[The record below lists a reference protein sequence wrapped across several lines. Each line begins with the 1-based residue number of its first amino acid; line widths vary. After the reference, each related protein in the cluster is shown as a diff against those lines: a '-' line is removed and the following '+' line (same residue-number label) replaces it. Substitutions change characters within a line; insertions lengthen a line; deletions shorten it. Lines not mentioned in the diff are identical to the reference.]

1 MVRTREQERFARTE
15 DVGWFGA
22 PNYDRIVHEGRE
34 KKRDKEP
41 PAPSPQRAAWCEIY
55 QLASQGEVEELK
67 RRRRAHALVLENNAG
82 LWGETPLHYAAIE
95 SDAVTV
101 RSLLAAGANV
111 NATDKFAQHVLASLV
126 SGAEAAN
133 ATARREIIALLL
145 DHDADPWVR
154 INYSNMCCYHYAF
167 RPEHAD
173 RAGRI
178 ALREL
183 FARFSP
189 PEGHED
195 CLEQYPSDAAM

>member
-1 MVRTREQERFARTE
+1 MK
-15 DVGWFGA
+15 DGKG
-22 PNYDRIVHEGRE
+22 
-34 KKRDKEP
+34 KRDQEP

-55 QLASQGEVEELK
+55 QLAFQGKVEELK
-67 RRRRAHALVLENNAG
+67 RRKRADPLVLENNAG

-101 RSLLAAGANV
+101 RSLLEAGADAN
-111 NATDKFAQHVLASLV
+111 TSDKFGQHVLASLV
-126 SGAEAAN
+126 SVAHAAN
-133 ATARREIIALLL
+133 ATARREVIALLL
-145 DHDADPWVR
+145 DHGADPWVR

-189 PEGHED
+189 PLEGHED
-195 CLEQYPSDAAM
+195 CLAAEIT